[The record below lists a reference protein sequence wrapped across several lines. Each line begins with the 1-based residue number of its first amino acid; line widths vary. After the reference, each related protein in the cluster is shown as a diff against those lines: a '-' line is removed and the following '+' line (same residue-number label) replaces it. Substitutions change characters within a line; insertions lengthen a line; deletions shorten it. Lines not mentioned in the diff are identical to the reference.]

1 MFKHV
6 KNLLLPLEIYA
17 CAFRVAKVMGVE
29 FKWPEIFEGQV
40 RAVDYP
46 ELRMMGL
53 VVVSVKLLEPLD
65 DVIRKPESIVDPASM
80 RVRWEGWKE
89 AMSEKEA
96 KGLKAG
102 EEVKVREE
110 DVFEMSG
117 EKLDDYLNW
126 YQKTWMDNREDKLP
140 KQILDL
146 FPLEPVQEMQVERG
160 DEHSATEKLKTV
172 QGSLQVVDPVTNEQV
187 RYAANEVIRPG
198 AKYPRWKEA
207 GMLSETERLFM
218 EKAAELAGCSLE
230 VLVKTVYMLESKM
243 ETLVRKADRKRRDMY
258 TRRENAMV
266 ISSDESIEDDDDEGD
281 DEL

>member
-1 MFKHV
+1 M
-6 KNLLLPLEIYA
+6 
-17 CAFRVAKVMGVE
+17 E

-40 RAVDYP
+40 RVVGYP

-65 DVIRKPESIVDPASM
+65 DVVRKPESIVDPASM
-80 RVRWEGWKE
+80 RVRWESWKE
-89 AMSEKEA
+89 VMSEKEV
-96 KGLKAG
+96 KGLKSG

-126 YQKTWMDNREDKLP
+126 YQKTWMDDKEDKLP

-146 FPLEPVQEMQVERG
+146 FPLEPVQEPVQEKQAEGG

-172 QGSLQVVDPVTNEQV
+172 QGSLQVVDPVTNEQA
-187 RYAANEVIRPG
+187 RYAAKEVIRPG
-198 AKYPRWKEA
+198 AKYPRWKEV
-207 GMLSETERLFM
+207 GMLSETEKIFM

-230 VLVKTVYMLESKM
+230 VLVKTVYMLESKI
-243 ETLVRKADRKRRDMY
+243 ENLVRKAERKRRDMH